1 MTHRDSKNRT
11 QHLWRGDDADSSVQQ
26 HVNRYFDTSAPYW
39 DGVYRGAS
47 LQDVIYQ
54 QRQAAVLEYV
64 DAAGLS
70 PGAAVLEIG
79 CGAGHLTLALVGRD
93 LNVVAVDASPA
104 MVDATA
110 TRVREAQPAQPV
122 TVEVAD
128 AHALPFESERFDLVV
143 AVGVMPWLHSPATAI
158 AEMARVLR
166 PEGELVLT
174 ADNRARLVSFFDP
187 RAIVALTPLKR
198 AKVALRRRQGLAT
211 TRLDYPRGVNRL
223 LLQGRLEPLA
233 RRTIGFGPLSFMGR
247 PVMSEARSINVH
259 ARLQS
264 LADRGTPGLR
274 WTGWH
279 YLVRARKPRNL
290 AIQSGHGTT

>member
-1 MTHRDSKNRT
+1 MSHRDSKNRT
-11 QHLWRGDDADSSVQQ
+11 ERLWRGDDADGGVQQ

-64 DAAGLS
+64 EAADLS
-70 PGAAVLEIG
+70 PPAAVLEIG
-79 CGAGHLTLALVGRD
+79 CGAGHLTLALLGRD

-110 TRVREAQPAQPV
+110 MRVREARPSQPV

-128 AHALPFESERFDLVV
+128 AHALPFDSECFDLVV
-143 AVGVMPWLHSPATAI
+143 AAGVIPWLHSPAAAI
-158 AEMARVLR
+158 DEMARVLR
-166 PEGELVLT
+166 PGGQLVLT

-187 RAIVALTPLKR
+187 RAIAALTPLKS
-198 AKVALRRRQGLAT
+198 AKVAMRRRQGLAT
-211 TRLDYPRGVNRL
+211 PRLDYPRGVDRL
-223 LLQGRLEPLA
+223 LLRGSLEPLA

-247 PVMSEARSINVH
+247 PLLSESRSISVH

-279 YLVRARKPRNL
+279 YLVRARKPENVG
-290 AIQSGHGTT
+290 A

>member
-1 MTHRDSKNRT
+1 MSHRDSKNRT
-11 QHLWRGDDADSSVQQ
+11 GRLWRGDDAEGSVQQ

-64 DAAGLS
+64 AAADLAPDAA
-70 PGAAVLEIG
+70 ALEIG
-79 CGAGHLTLALVGRD
+79 CGTGHLTVALVGRD

-110 TRVREAQPAQPV
+110 ARLREAQPSQPV
-122 TVEVAD
+122 AVEVAD
-128 AHALPFESERFDLVV
+128 AHALPFDPERFDLVV
-143 AVGVMPWLHSPATAI
+143 AVGVIPWLHSPAAAI
-158 AEMARVLR
+158 DEMARVLR
-166 PEGELVLT
+166 PGGQLVLT

-211 TRLDYPRGVNRL
+211 PRLDYPR
-223 LLQGRLEPLA
+223 EPLA
-233 RRTIGFGPLSFMGR
+233 RSTIGFGPLSFMGR
-247 PVMSEARSINVH
+247 PLLSVSRSISVH

-264 LADRGTPGLR
+264 LADRGIPGLR

-279 YLVRARKPRNL
+279 YLVRAQKPRKV
-290 AIQSGHGTT
+290 GT